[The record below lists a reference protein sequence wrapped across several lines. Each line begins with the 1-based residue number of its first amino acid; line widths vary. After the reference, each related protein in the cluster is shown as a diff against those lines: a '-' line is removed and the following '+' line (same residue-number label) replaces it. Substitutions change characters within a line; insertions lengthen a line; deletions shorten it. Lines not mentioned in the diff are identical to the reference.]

1 MVYKQTIMKRVL
13 YVRHKSC
20 NEKYLSLVL
29 NKMIGLIDLSVVDL
43 EHYAVRGKNYQNDF
57 DVIIYHTFPHQNH
70 PNKWN
75 TNLIECTDNLFF
87 DFKGHK
93 ILFDSHDSGNVD
105 AFSRFKNKNIPRIK
119 AWPSYKMI
127 SEYNIIQTVAGGA
140 GRLHTAEDNFL
151 DELSDDNFNLWKS
164 NWPNDKDMSI
174 SYIVSYG
181 YHNTSYMDYPTYIS
195 KSEDNKFIREN
206 TRDCLQNYKR
216 IKTDM
221 VMKSQ
226 VDFHNHLKTSL
237 VSVSVPGWGEG
248 CLRQYEAPLYGCLNL
263 LHESISEIKLL
274 PHVDLIDGEDFISF
288 NIENLHEK
296 LNYIFDNL
304 DIINTIRY
312 NGKKK
317 LHVGYNH
324 QKSANQLVSYINGL

>member
-1 MVYKQTIMKRVL
+1 MKRVL

-43 EHYAVRGKNYQNDF
+43 EHYAARGKNYQNDF

-75 TNLIECTDNLFF
+75 TNLIEYTDNLFF

-127 SEYNIIQTVAGGA
+127 SEYNIIQTVAGGGGMLSA
-140 GRLHTAEDNFL
+140 TEDNFL

-174 SYIVSYG
+174 SYIGSYG

-206 TRDCLQNYKR
+206 TRDCLRNYKR
-216 IKTDM
+216 IETDM

>member
-1 MVYKQTIMKRVL
+1 MKRVL

-29 NKMIGLIDLSVVDL
+29 NKMIGLIDLSVVNL

-75 TNLIECTDNLFF
+75 TNLIEYTDNLFF

-127 SEYNIIQTVAGGA
+127 SEYNIIQTVAGGGGMLPA
-140 GRLHTAEDNFL
+140 TEDNFL

-206 TRDCLQNYKR
+206 TRDCLRNYKR